1 MNAKYFV
8 TFAIGAVIGSVA
20 SWHLAKKKF
29 EREKEEEIQSVKDS
43 FRNKASNDISVISTE
58 NHEIEAEVTE
68 INPVYKSI
76 TDKYNGSNAT
86 DSTYVISPEEL
97 GEHEDYK
104 IVSLTYFEC
113 GTLADDCGTIYDP
126 DETVGEEA
134 LSSFGEYEDDA
145 VHVRNEALKTDYEI
159 LLDARLYSEV
169 FK

>member
-29 EREKEEEIQSVKDS
+29 EKEKEEEIQSVKDS
-43 FRNKASNDISVISTE
+43 FRNKSSNDITE
-58 NHEIEAEVTE
+58 DRDKQADEDNKLYVSIAKNYQDSPMVEDVT
-68 INPVYKSI
+68 
-76 TDKYNGSNAT
+76 DAA
-86 DSTYVISPEEL
+86 YVISPEEF

-126 DETVGEEA
+126 DETVGGEA

-145 VHVRNEALKTDYEI
+145 VHVRNESLKTDYEI